1 MCKYCVAFASISH
14 LSISL
19 LVKKLDLREGFS
31 REGFENTTW
40 ELGKTYAKLICNG
53 ALKLVK

>member
-19 LVKKLDLREGFS
+19 LVKKKLDLREGFA
-31 REGFENTTW
+31 REGFENITW
-40 ELGKTYAKLICNG
+40 ELGETHAKL
-53 ALKLVK
+53 KLC